1 MGKLI
6 SGSLRSSVSVSTH
19 NETRVEARVNFSFRH
34 FRIEKGT
41 GTKMCPAMVP
51 KIVTRDVP
59 ISYWPIFFS
68 LFLGRV
74 AEVFAKCSSAQ
85 CLAFF

>member
-41 GTKMCPAMVP
+41 GTKMCPA
-51 KIVTRDVP
+51 IVSRKVTGDVP
-59 ISYWPIFFS
+59 ISYWPIFFPYS
-68 LFLGRV
+68 LSESPRSL
-74 AEVFAKCSSAQ
+74 C
-85 CLAFF
+85 